1 MRVWLPVILVLLMSG
16 AANAGE
22 QDPPPPPRPAPDFL
36 FGRPSGTLGLRVS
49 WLSNRSGSDWYD
61 FVTDQLTIDRKNFN
75 GPGIGTDLGITISPR
90 LDVMVGFDYSQSTTA
105 SEYRR
110 FVDNN
115 RLPIEQST
123 LLRGA
128 SISGGLKFALTER
141 GREVGRLAWV
151 PRKVVPYIGAGGGA
165 MWFQVRQ
172 NGDFVAFEVMG
183 LNGYEICCLCMAER
197 PAAARSGFFDQ
208 VQRRPQ
214 RRDYAD
220 SAQPISSSMPKPAT
234 AGPNMACQRNG
245 GVCAGCSSLR
255 CLVIVSV
262 SSRSP

>member
-1 MRVWLPVILVLLMSG
+1 MRVWLPVILVLALAG

-22 QDPPPPPRPAPDFL
+22 QDPPSAPRPAPDFL
-36 FGRPSGTLGLRVS
+36 FGRPSGTLGLRIN
-49 WLSNRSGSDWYD
+49 WLANRSSSDWYD

-123 LLRGA
+123 VLRGA
-128 SISGGLKFALTER
+128 TISGGLKFALAER
-141 GREVGRLAWV
+141 GHEVSRLAWV
-151 PRKVVPYIGAGGGA
+151 PRKFVPYVGAGGGA

-172 NGDFVAFEVMG
+172 SGDFVDYVDLSVFTDVFESKGWAPSVHAF
-183 LNGYEICCLCMAER
+183 
-197 PAAARSGFFDQ
+197 
-208 VQRRPQ
+208 
-214 RRDYAD
+214 
-220 SAQPISSSMPKPAT
+220 
-234 AGPNMACQRNG
+234 G
-245 GVCAGCSSLR
+245 GVDVRVLRRAYVTFDARYTWASADLGPDWIDFEPIDLSGLRFSAGFNFIISEVR
-255 CLVIVSV
+255 
-262 SSRSP
+262 

>member
-36 FGRPSGTLGLRVS
+36 FGRPSGTLGLRVG

-75 GPGIGTDLGITISPR
+75 GPGIGTDLGITISAR

-123 LLRGA
+123 LQRGA
-128 SISGGLKFALTER
+128 NITGGLKFALTER

-151 PRKVVPYIGAGGGA
+151 PRKVVPYVGAGGGA

-172 NGDFVAFEVMG
+172 NGDFVDYVDLSVFTDVFESSGWAPTAHAF
-183 LNGYEICCLCMAER
+183 
-197 PAAARSGFFDQ
+197 
-208 VQRRPQ
+208 
-214 RRDYAD
+214 
-220 SAQPISSSMPKPAT
+220 
-234 AGPNMACQRNG
+234 G
-245 GVCAGCSSLR
+245 GVDVRVLRRAYVTFDARYTWASGNLGPDWIDFDPIDLSGLRLSAGFNFIISEVR
-255 CLVIVSV
+255 
-262 SSRSP
+262 

>member
-16 AANAGE
+16 TANAGE

-36 FGRPSGTLGLRVS
+36 FGRPSGTLGLRVN

-128 SISGGLKFALTER
+128 NISGGLKFALTER

-151 PRKVVPYIGAGGGA
+151 PRKVVPYVGAGGGV

-172 NGDFVAFEVMG
+172 NGDFVDYVDLSVFTDVFESSGWAPTAHAF
-183 LNGYEICCLCMAER
+183 
-197 PAAARSGFFDQ
+197 
-208 VQRRPQ
+208 
-214 RRDYAD
+214 
-220 SAQPISSSMPKPAT
+220 
-234 AGPNMACQRNG
+234 G
-245 GVCAGCSSLR
+245 GVDVQVLR
-255 CLVIVSV
+255 RAYVTFDARYTWASGNLGPDWIDFDPIDLSGLRLSV
-262 SSRSP
+262 GFNFIISEVR